1 MSKFKWDWESV
12 QAEARKY
19 TTVIGFKAGSRGAYD
34 WAERNNMVKEATA
47 FMHEIVDPVELLR
60 RIKQELDTSARHKLM
75 AMDLQNR
82 DRLPQP
88 EYDAEAIS
96 EGTHL
101 DFDMQMYDQTAEERS
116 DRALDHVEAL
126 QKHGTPE
133 QIHEAWVMYLEYQ
146 SLSTGVKTGIAE
158 IVMQG
163 EEQGGSL

>member
-1 MSKFKWDWESV
+1 MTNFKWDWESV

-19 TTVIGFKAGSRGAYD
+19 TTVIGFKRGSRGAYD

-47 FMHEIVDPVELLR
+47 FMHEIIDPAELLR
-60 RIKQELDTSARHKLM
+60 RIEKELDSAKTYFMVSR
-75 AMDLQNR
+75 DLQGR

-88 EYDAEAIS
+88 EYDPEAIS
-96 EGTHL
+96 EGTYL
-101 DFDMQMYDQTAEERS
+101 DFDMQMNDQAAEERS

-146 SLSTGVKTGIAE
+146 SLSTGVKTGITG
-158 IVMQG
+158 IDMQG